1 MAKGRVDMII
11 GLSGYARSGK
21 DSVAQ
26 LLCLNYAFQRI
37 SFADPIREAIITLNP
52 KLDSITHVSHRV
64 SDYGWDVAKQD
75 PEIRRLLQVMGTEVG
90 RKMFGENIWIDMA
103 FKQAEGMERLVIADV
118 RFPNEADAIKQ
129 RGGSVW
135 RINRHGLNAINHHA
149 SEHAMDNYMFDHVIY
164 NDGSLEELSEEVFMS
179 ARKFHLG

>member
-1 MAKGRVDMII
+1 MII

-26 LLCLNYAFQRI
+26 LLCLNYAFNRV

-75 PEIRRLLQVMGTEVG
+75 PEIRRLLQFMGTEVG

-103 FKQAEGMERLVIADV
+103 FKQAEQYQRVVIADV

-129 RGGSVW
+129 RGGNVW
-135 RINRHGLNAINHHA
+135 RINRHGLNGINHHA

-164 NDGSLEELSEEVFMS
+164 NDGSLEELSDEVFMS
-179 ARKFHLG
+179 AKKFHL

>member
-1 MAKGRVDMII
+1 MII

-26 LLCLNYAFQRI
+26 LLCLNYDFHRV

-64 SDYGWDVAKQD
+64 SDYGWEVAKQD
-75 PEIRRLLQVMGTEVG
+75 PEIRRLLQFMGTEVG

-103 FKQAEGMERLVIADV
+103 FKQAAEYPRVVIADV
-118 RFPNEADAIKQ
+118 RFPNEADAIKE
-129 RGGSVW
+129 RGGIVW
-135 RINRHGLNAINHHA
+135 RINRHGLNAVNQHK

-164 NDGSLEELSEEVFMS
+164 NDGSLEELSDEVFMS
-179 ARKFHLG
+179 AKKYHL